1 MRIGVVIG
9 LGLRRRP
16 CQGADA
22 AFHAWREFFRSY
34 GKNRTKGELLPGSNG
49 EVTGGTGART

>member
-22 AFHAWREFFRSY
+22 AFHAWSEFFRTY
-34 GKNRTKGELLPGSNG
+34 GKNRTNDGMLPGSMSGN
-49 EVTGGTGART
+49 TI

>member
-22 AFHAWREFFRSY
+22 AFHAWREFSGTY
-34 GKNRTKGELLPGSNG
+34 GKNCTNGGLLPGSNG
-49 EVTGGTGART
+49 EVTGGTGARA